1 VRTWGFSLTDTGKK
15 AKKSHVIT
23 ILIADDHT
31 IFRDALRSL
40 LGIENEF
47 LVIGEASIGDEVVKA
62 VTGLKPDILLLDLNM
77 PRSHGLEALQELSN
91 LGTPTRTI
99 LLTAEIQKPQIVEA
113 ILLGACG
120 VLMKDTSPQLL
131 FKAIRTVM
139 SGQYWIGRE
148 SVRDIIVFLR
158 DLASSTRN
166 EQRKDKFGLTP
177 RELEIVRALTAG
189 ETNKD
194 IARRLS
200 ISDQTVKHH
209 LTNIYNKLGVCQRLE
224 LALFALKHNLSGPQ
238 PQSKE
243 TILVASPRD

>member
-1 VRTWGFSLTDTGKK
+1 MTDTAKK
-15 AKKSHVIT
+15 AKKNNIIR

-40 LGIENEF
+40 LRTEDEF
-47 LVIGEASIGDEVVKA
+47 LVVGEACVGDEVVKA

-77 PRSHGLEALQELSN
+77 PRLHGLEALQELSN
-91 LGTPTRTI
+91 LVISTRTI

-113 ILLGACG
+113 LLLGASG
-120 VLMKDTSPQLL
+120 VLLKDTSPQLL
-131 FKAIRTVM
+131 FKAIRAVM

-148 SVRDIIVFLR
+148 SVRDIIDVLR
-158 DLASSTRN
+158 DLASSMRN
-166 EQRKDKFGLTP
+166 EQRKDKFGLTR

-194 IARRLS
+194 IARSLS

-209 LTNIYNKLGVCQRLE
+209 LTNIYNKLGISQRLE
-224 LALFALKHNLSGPQ
+224 LALFALKHNLIAGQ
-238 PQSKE
+238 TQSKE
-243 TILVASPRD
+243 TILVASAQD